1 MRNVSFSSGFTTKFF
16 LAFRVLTMICL
27 LILYTPSLGAHWVSW
42 FFHQTENFS
51 AILLK
56 NCSCLTFSRSFACGT
71 PITRLLEH
79 QILSHT
85 STRLRSFRFSNSF
98 LLRIDKNSLALSPGF
113 QAACCLRRL
122 RSADRP
128 HRCTFISYAAFS
140 RSSSSTWGFF
150 RISLFLIKLLVF
162 LLTKSVFF
170 LYAIES
176 TSNSEKKP
184 KSCLL
189 IPMHVHVGI
198 GFHPPCLL
206 VMMA

>member
-1 MRNVSFSSGFTTKFF
+1 MWNSGLTLLPTSGLHSVVPLSSDLQNFWQEIIGYLNDLVLLLFFCICVMCHFPLALQQHFF

-27 LILYTPSLGAHWVSW
+27 LILHTPTLGAHWVSW

-85 STRLRSFRFSNSF
+85 STGLRSFRFSNSF

-122 RSADRP
+122 RSAGKP
-128 HRCTFISYAAFS
+128 HWCTFISYAAFS
-140 RSSSSTWGFF
+140 RS
-150 RISLFLIKLLVF
+150 
-162 LLTKSVFF
+162 
-170 LYAIES
+170 
-176 TSNSEKKP
+176 
-184 KSCLL
+184 
-189 IPMHVHVGI
+189 
-198 GFHPPCLL
+198 
-206 VMMA
+206 